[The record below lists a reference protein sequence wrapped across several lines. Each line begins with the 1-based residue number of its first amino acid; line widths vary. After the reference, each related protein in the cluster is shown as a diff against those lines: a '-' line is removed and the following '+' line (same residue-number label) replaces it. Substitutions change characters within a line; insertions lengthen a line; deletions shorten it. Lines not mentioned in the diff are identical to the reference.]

1 MSATISASDVAVHP
15 KARAFAI
22 AWFCALLFYFLEYA
36 VRSSPAVMIVEL
48 SHAFGETALGVSSI
62 LGTYYYT
69 YSVTSL
75 VAGVLYDR
83 LGAKYVA
90 PAGMMILALGC
101 MIFAIPNPVAGNVG
115 RLLQGAG
122 SAFAFTGAVYLATHG
137 FSARRLA
144 TAIGFT
150 QCMGMLG
157 GSVGQVAV
165 GPLIHGRLSMPIVNL
180 WMGVGVLVLLVCAML
195 FLVTPREAP
204 APSTG
209 SGAGGVLSTYKVV
222 FSNPQSY
229 LCGLVAGLLF
239 APTTI
244 ADMVWGVRFFE
255 EDKLF
260 SYQSAVFAASMV
272 PLGWVFGCP
281 LLGWLADALHR
292 RKLALAV
299 GIIVML
305 LCAIQL
311 TFLPAD
317 LPAWLT
323 LLVFGVASGSA
334 MIPYTII
341 KEVNPDSVKGSATG
355 GINFLTFGVTALVG
369 PIFATHYGK
378 TLGISAD
385 PAAHFRHAG
394 YFWIA
399 IIIIALIVSM
409 LLRETGQPKRG

>member
-1 MSATISASDVAVHP
+1 MSATASGSHVTVHP
-15 KARAFAI
+15 QARAFAI

-48 SHAFGETALGVSSI
+48 SHAFSATALGVSSI

-69 YSVTSL
+69 YSTTSL

-90 PAGMMILALGC
+90 PAGMTILALGC
-101 MIFAIPNPVAGNVG
+101 LIFAVPNPVAGDVG

-157 GSVGQVAV
+157 GSVGQVGV
-165 GPLIHGRLSMPIVNL
+165 GPLIHGPLAVPIVSF
-180 WMGVGVLVLLVCAML
+180 WIGVGVVVLIVSLLL
-195 FLVTPREAP
+195 FLVTPREPPVISAV
-204 APSTG
+204 
-209 SGAGGVLSTYKVV
+209 SGMAGVLGTYKIV

-239 APTTI
+239 TPTTI

-292 RKLALAV
+292 RKLALAL

-311 TFLPAD
+311 TFLPAEM
-317 LPAWLT
+317 PAWLT
-323 LLVFGVASGSA
+323 LLIFGVASGSA

-341 KEVNPDSVKGSATG
+341 KEVNPDNVKGSATG

-369 PIFATHYGK
+369 PIFANHYGK
-378 TLGISAD
+378 TLGVSAD
-385 PAAHFRHAG
+385 PAEHFRHAG
-394 YFWIA
+394 FFWIA
-399 IIIIALIVSM
+399 VIVLALIVSL